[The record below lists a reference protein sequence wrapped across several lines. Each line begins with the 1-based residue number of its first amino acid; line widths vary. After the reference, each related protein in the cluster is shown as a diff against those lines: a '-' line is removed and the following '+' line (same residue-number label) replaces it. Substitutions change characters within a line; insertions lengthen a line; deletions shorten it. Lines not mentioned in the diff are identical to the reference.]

1 MRIQNKLDSAEIN
14 LDFSMLKWTHDTVFI
29 LNKRLIQ
36 LIIGIGLSFLLT
48 NCTTKN
54 TQADEKSE
62 QGVFELMDSSKTGV
76 MFRNDIV
83 EYDSFNYFYYDEF
96 YEGAGTGI
104 IDVNNDGLQDL
115 FFVSNQGPEKL
126 YLNKG
131 NFQFEDISAKAG
143 IEGGMEWSNGVTI
156 ADVNGDGFQDIYI
169 SCRLSDIKDYRTNR
183 LYINNKD
190 NTFTERA
197 KEYGIDDA
205 GYTAHASFFDFDLD
219 GDLDLYVVNQ
229 PPNSRKY
236 KFEMTGKVDFQYTD
250 HLFENVNGRFV
261 DITKKADVTNY
272 DYGLSVMIG
281 DISNDGY
288 PDIYVAN
295 DFDHPDILFLNNQD
309 GTFKDITSI
318 SLKHM
323 STFSMGGDIADMNND
338 GWLDLIVV
346 DMVAEDHYR
355 NKTNMSGMNPK
366 KFWDLVKHGYQ
377 YQYMYNSF
385 QLNQGNG
392 LFSEIA
398 LMSGISNTDWSWT
411 TLLTDFNNDGTKD
424 AFITNGLLRDVRNK
438 DFNTKWFEKLGGD
451 ISSMNPINAKK
462 GSVLEMIN
470 MAPSYKIKNYMYSNT
485 GDLLF
490 KNVTDSWNVNQLSFS
505 QGASSADL
513 DNDGDLDLIVN
524 NMNDLAFVYRN
535 KTTDL
540 KLQNYFQIKLE
551 GPSGN
556 KDGFGARVKLFIKD
570 HFQMQEMTNVR
581 GYMSTSEPLFHFG
594 LASETK
600 IDSILLRWPDG
611 TYQMFKDVNA
621 NQRIVVKYTDANPNK
636 IEQLDFSTKNVFSEE
651 ISEQCV
657 PGISYQENEYD
668 DFKKEV
674 LLPHKMSTL
683 GPCLATA
690 DVNGDGK
697 EDFYLGGAAGKSG
710 QLFLQNDQQT
720 FDQTANGPW
729 LLHKAQEDLDALFFD
744 ADGDGDQ
751 DLYVVSGSNEF
762 EENSLLYQDRLY
774 LNNGKGNFQDATK
787 NLPTMLNSKSVAKSG
802 DFDRDGDLDLFV
814 GGRQVPMKYGLSTRS
829 YILINEMGSF
839 QDQTER
845 ICSELN
851 GSFGMVTDAW
861 WLDLD
866 NDKDLDL
873 AVVGEWMPLTI
884 LINDGGK
891 LINKSKEWKTDLS
904 EGWWNTLA
912 YVDID
917 EDGDIDLLGGNLGL
931 NSKFKASL
939 DKPFNVYL
947 GDFDKN
953 GTHDTYLGSFDK
965 DGKVYPVRG
974 RQCSSE
980 QMPFIKDKFRTYNEF
995 ALASIDQVLEGKL
1008 DDAVIKKVHEFRS
1021 GVFVNMGTYFEF
1033 KAFPNYAQIAPIY
1046 SFALIDINRDK
1057 HVDLI
1062 YGGNY
1067 HNREVETTRSDAG
1080 VGGILLNRGNLK
1092 LESVPSNRTGLFLNN
1107 DLREMRLILLGNFPV
1122 LLTANNNQIMQ
1133 ANKIY
1138 IY

>member
-1 MRIQNKLDSAEIN
+1 MDFKPLKLMQDIAIGVKLN
-14 LDFSMLKWTHDTVFI
+14 CFQLLIGFSITFI
-29 LNKRLIQ
+29 LMSCSKKQ
-36 LIIGIGLSFLLT
+36 VEPAHGEE
-48 NCTTKN
+48 
-54 TQADEKSE
+54 QAI
-62 QGVFELMDSSKTGV
+62 FELMDSLKTGV
-76 MFRNDIV
+76 LFRNDIV
-83 EYDSFNYFYYDEF
+83 EYDSFNYFYFDEF

-115 FFVSNQGPEKL
+115 FFVSNQGPDKL

-131 NFQFEDISAKAG
+131 NFQFEDISQKAG
-143 IEGGMEWSNGVTI
+143 IEGGQEWSNGVTI

-169 SCRLSDIKDYRTNR
+169 SCRLSDILDFRTNR

-197 KEYGIDDA
+197 KEYGIDDS

-229 PPNSRKY
+229 PPNGRLY
-236 KFEMTGKVDFQYTD
+236 KIKMTGKTDFQFTD
-250 HLFENVNGRFV
+250 HLFENVNGHFI

-281 DISNDGY
+281 DLSNDGY

-295 DFDHPDILFLNNQD
+295 DFDNPDILFLNNQD

-323 STFSMGGDIADMNND
+323 STFSMGGDIADMNDD
-338 GWLDLIVV
+338 GWLDLMVM

-398 LMSGISNTDWSWT
+398 LMSGVSNTDWSWT
-411 TLLTDFNNDGTKD
+411 TLLSDFNNDGKKD

-438 DFNTKWFEKLGGD
+438 DFNTKWLEKLGGD
-451 ISSMNPINAKK
+451 MTKMSPENAKK
-462 GSVLEMIN
+462 GSILEMIK
-470 MAPSYKIKNYMYSNT
+470 MAPSYKIKNYMYSNS
-485 GDLLF
+485 GDLQF
-490 KNVTDSWNVNQLSFS
+490 NNVTDSWNVNQLSFS
-505 QGASSADL
+505 QGASNADL

-524 NMNDLAFVYRN
+524 NMNDVAFVYRN
-535 KTTDL
+535 KTSDL
-540 KLQNYFQIKLE
+540 KLQNYFQMKLE
-551 GPSGN
+551 GPNGN
-556 KDGFGARVKLFIKD
+556 KDGFGARVKIYIKD
-570 HFQMQEMTNVR
+570 HFQMQEMTCVR
-581 GYMSTSEPLFHFG
+581 GYMSSSEPIFHFG
-594 LASETK
+594 LADAST
-600 IDSILLRWPDG
+600 IDSLVLRWPDG
-611 TYQMFKDVNA
+611 SHQEFKNLKA
-621 NQRIVVKYTDANPNK
+621 NQRLIAKYVDANKNK
-636 IEQLDFSTKNVFSEE
+636 IEQFDYSIKNLYSEE
-651 ISEQCV
+651 ISKQCV
-657 PGISYQENEYD
+657 PDIIFQENEYD
-668 DFKKEV
+668 DYQKEV
-674 LLPHKMSTL
+674 LIPHKMSTL

-697 EDFYLGGAAGKSG
+697 EDFYLGGAAGKIG
-710 QLFLQNDQQT
+710 QLFLQNDLQT
-720 FDQTANGPW
+720 FDLSPAMPW
-729 LLHKAQEDLDALFFD
+729 SLYKEQEDLDALFFD

-762 EENSLLYQDRLY
+762 EENSKLYQDHLY
-774 LNNGKGNFQDATK
+774 INNGLGKFQDATQ
-787 NLPTMLNSKSVAKSG
+787 NLPVMLNSKSVAKSG
-802 DFDRDGDLDLFV
+802 DFDGDGDLDLFV
-814 GGRQVPMKYGLSTRS
+814 GGRQVPMKYGISTNS
-829 YILINEMGSF
+829 YILINEGGKF

-845 ICSELN
+845 ICKDLT
-851 GSFGMVTDAW
+851 GPFGMVTDAW
-861 WLDLD
+861 WLDID

-873 AVVGEWMPLTI
+873 AIVGEWMPLTI
-884 LINDGGK
+884 LINEGGK
-891 LINKSKEWKTDLS
+891 LLNKSKEWKTDQT

-917 EDGDIDLLGGNLGL
+917 QDGDIDLLAGNLGL

-947 GDFDKN
+947 GDFDQN

-1021 GVFVNMGTYFEF
+1021 GLFVNKGDHFEF
-1033 KAFPNYAQIAPIY
+1033 QAFSNYAQIAPIF

-1057 HVDLI
+1057 LVDII

-1122 LLTANNNQIMQ
+1122 LLSANNNHALQ
-1133 ANKIY
+1133 ANKIF